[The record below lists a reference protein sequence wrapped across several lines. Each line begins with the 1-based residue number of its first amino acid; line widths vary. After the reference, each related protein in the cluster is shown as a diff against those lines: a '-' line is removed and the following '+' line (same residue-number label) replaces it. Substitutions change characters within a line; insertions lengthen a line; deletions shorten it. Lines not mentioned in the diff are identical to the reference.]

1 MTADPAAA
9 TAYERLKLET
19 AQMLGLNTDSSSLL
33 ENLQVDLVS
42 LLRLQI
48 DDLQGRVLNGEQ
60 VDLGRLSTAVAM
72 LQKLLPQSL
81 IAPAAGPDFSGAREE
96 LARLFEQRAEAI
108 AR

>member
-1 MTADPAAA
+1 MTTEPDPAVV
-9 TAYERLKLET
+9 YERLKAET
-19 AQMLGLNTDSSSLL
+19 AQLLRIDVNGASLL
-33 ENLQVDLVS
+33 ENLQIDLVS